1 MAGDLTFNKY
11 AAAILATAL
20 GFMIVKEI
28 SHGAIHVE
36 KQDKLA
42 YCAECVP
49 KEKGPA
55 TVELAFPQQ
64 DWIDAMDAAKGEK
77 YFAACSTCHTVNAGG
92 DNKQGP
98 NLWNIVG
105 RPAGSIEYSYS
116 PGMSGMG
123 INWGYEELDTF
134 LKRPAKYV
142 KGTKMGYGGEKKPH
156 KRAALI
162 AYLRTLSDNPMTLP
176 VAAAGPEAA
185 ENVEDMSAPVEGGST
200 TVIETVKDKAGDV
213 MEKTADA
220 ASDVA
225 RDIKDGTEDAMNK
238 VADGAESAAGKA
250 VEIASDV
257 KDGAQ
262 DIADKVSDGV
272 AAVAEDVKD
281 TVLPQ
286 IDEGNDMVE
295 DELKKAKELVTEGD
309 E

>member
-42 YCAECVP
+42 YCAECVVPEEGP
-49 KEKGPA
+49 KP
-55 TVELAFPQQ
+55 VELAFPQQ

-98 NLWNIVG
+98 NLWNILG

-162 AYLRTLSDNPMTLP
+162 AYLRTLSENPLTLP
-176 VAAAGPEAA
+176 VAAAGPEVN
-185 ENVEDMSAPVEGGST
+185 EGVEDMSAPAQGSET
-200 TVIETVKDKAGDV
+200 TVIEIINDKSGDV
-213 MEKTADA
+213 MEKTAD
-220 ASDVA
+220 VA
-225 RDIKDGTEDAMNK
+225 GEVTQDIKDVADDVADK
-238 VADGAESAAGKA
+238 VTDSADKAAEVVGDIADGAKDMAVKA
-250 VEIASDV
+250 
-257 KDGAQ
+257 
-262 DIADKVSDGV
+262 SDGV
-272 AAVAEDVKD
+272 AAAAEDVKD
-281 TVLPQ
+281 AVLPQ
-286 IDEGNDMVE
+286 IDEGDDMIQE
-295 DELKKAKELVTEGD
+295 GSEKAKELLKEGD